1 MGTLGWPK
9 ITALRASSSSP
20 GEDGVHPWRAQEHL
34 QGERKAGGEL
44 VSCQQQLAQN
54 PHSDIL
60 SGLLLFPPKKSI
72 CKAPPVVAAVAH
84 YFMNIHA
91 SLQRDHYHHH
101 QQKKSSQYHHLNL
114 LPCRPPLIH
123 HSL

>member
-1 MGTLGWPK
+1 MGESSRTSSRRKKSWWRTCKLPTTACTEPPLRYSFRIVAFSPK
-9 ITALRASSSSP
+9 KI
-20 GEDGVHPWRAQEHL
+20 DL
-34 QGERKAGGEL
+34 QG
-44 VSCQQQLAQN
+44 
-54 PHSDIL
+54 P
-60 SGLLLFPPKKSI
+60 
-72 CKAPPVVAAVAH
+72 PPVVAAVAH

-114 LPCRPPLIH
+114 LPCRPPIH